1 MISISL
7 LNFSFCLCIV
17 FLIFVSCGFLQFTEI
32 LSEDYSEFLVRQFI
46 DLLQLGVLDGAAGS
60 ICVPTDGGCCQSL

>member
-17 FLIFVSCGFLQFTEI
+17 LLIFVSCGFLQFTEI
-32 LSEDYSEFLVRQFI
+32 LQEGYSEFLVRQFI
-46 DLLQLGVLDGAAGS
+46 DLLQLGVLDGSAGS
-60 ICVPTDGGCCQSL
+60 ICGQVGDAVRVSS